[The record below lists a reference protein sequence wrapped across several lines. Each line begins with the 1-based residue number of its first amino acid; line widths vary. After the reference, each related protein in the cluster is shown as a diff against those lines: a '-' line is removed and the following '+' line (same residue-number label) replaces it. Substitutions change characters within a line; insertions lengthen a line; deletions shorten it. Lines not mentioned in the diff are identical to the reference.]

1 MVALARA
8 HEKVERGELRYGYPH
23 RGSGAGALG
32 RARSLREHLGMKLK
46 LFLICLALAIVLL
59 ALGGWTLK
67 GIRRTLRVPA
77 LALAGARPSAAG
89 ASA

>member
-1 MVALARA
+1 
-8 HEKVERGELRYGYPH
+8 
-23 RGSGAGALG
+23 
-32 RARSLREHLGMKLK
+32 MKLK
-46 LFLICLALAIVLL
+46 LFLVCLALAIVLL